1 MTQKHPTITTTVLES
16 KDTGLGFC
24 KDGLYLQGR
33 APGCRLRR
41 ELSSD
46 TLSHILHEDNLLFL
60 GIPLAAHRPSQHFP
74 QHKEEA
80 LSKKL
85 NDLSM
90 LLAKVWRK
98 SSCGWLTGLAIPA
111 SAPATVRYKPAK
123 RYGFLT
129 SGGGSAKF

>member
-1 MTQKHPTITTTVLES
+1 MTQKHPTTTTVLES
-16 KDTGLGFC
+16 KDIGLGFC

-85 NDLSM
+85 NDMSM
-90 LLAKVWRK
+90 FLEGVGKEFL
-98 SSCGWLTGLAIPA
+98 WLTGLDIPA
-111 SAPATVRYKPAK
+111 SAPATVRYKSAK
-123 RYGFLT
+123 RYGFPT